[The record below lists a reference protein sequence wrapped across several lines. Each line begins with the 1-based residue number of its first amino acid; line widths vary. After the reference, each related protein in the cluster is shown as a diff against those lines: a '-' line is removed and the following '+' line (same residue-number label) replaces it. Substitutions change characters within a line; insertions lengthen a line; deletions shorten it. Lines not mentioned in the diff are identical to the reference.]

1 MVVSAS
7 YCHEYAQEFLNTTG
21 VFAAGES
28 GDFIL
33 PYAEIKLELKK
44 KPKGAT
50 HIFCAPL
57 KKCCDWKFKLP
68 VEHYEM
74 AALNQPNVLP

>member
-1 MVVSAS
+1 MSAS

-28 GDFIL
+28 GNFIL
-33 PYAEIKLELKK
+33 PYAEIKLALKK
-44 KPKGAT
+44 IPKGGT
-50 HIFCAPL
+50 HIFCAPPT
-57 KKCCDWKFKLP
+57 KCCDWKFKLP